1 LFLSKN
7 GVVASELSLFKKE
20 FAGVFTNT
28 GKSNQFSGKK
38 MKK

>member
-1 LFLSKN
+1 MKRFD
-7 GVVASELSLFKKE
+7 SECDALFKKE